1 MDKTG
6 PIRVV
11 HIGLGPIGQGI
22 VREIASRPGVEL
34 VGAVDVD
41 PTLAGRDA
49 GEICGLPE
57 PAGVKVVATLDE
69 VEADADLAC
78 VTTSSSVAVVEPTL
92 TACCAHGLAVVST
105 CEELSYP
112 WRTAPA
118 IAARIDDAAR
128 RAGVAV
134 IATGVNPGF
143 VMDLLP
149 IVSTGVCSRVDAI
162 RVERYQDASRRR
174 LPFQNKVGAGLSRAE
189 FEEKARAGEIRHVGL
204 TESMHMIAAR
214 MGWNLEETS
223 DEIAPA
229 CNKNEVR
236 GVHQVG
242 RAWCDR
248 RMVIELV
255 FHAELGL
262 TDPADRVVVSGEP
275 GFELLVPGG
284 FHGDV
289 ATCAIAVNCMPLL
302 RTARPGLRTMVDMD
316 PVSCFR

>member
-1 MDKTG
+1 MRNAG

-22 VREIASRPGVEL
+22 VKEIASRPGVEL

-49 GEICGLPE
+49 GEICGLAE
-57 PAGVKVVATLDE
+57 PAGVTVVATLDE

-78 VTTSSSVAVVEPTL
+78 VTTSSSLAVVEPTL
-92 TACCAHGLAVVST
+92 TACCSHGLAVVST

-118 IAARIDDAAR
+118 IAARMDEAAR
-128 RAGVAV
+128 RAGVGI

-149 IVSTGVCSRVDAI
+149 VVSTGICSRVDAI
-162 RVERYQDASRRR
+162 RVERYQDAGRRR
-174 LPFQNKVGAGLSRAE
+174 LPFQKKVGAGLSRAE

-214 MGWNLEETS
+214 MGWDLEETS
-223 DEIAPA
+223 DEIEPA
-229 CNKNEVR
+229 CNRNEVR

-242 RAWCDR
+242 RAWCDG

-262 TDPADRVVVSGEP
+262 PDPADRVIVSGEP

-284 FHGDV
+284 FHGDT

-302 RTARPGLRTMVDMD
+302 RTARPGLRTMVDID